1 MNRRF
6 AIACV
11 DRYLGVFET
20 FVRNGWEPV
29 KLFTVPAR
37 SELGNQQAAI
47 AYAEKNKMAI
57 QLSPMTE
64 HDMAEL
70 RDQHCETLLMASYD
84 WKIPDWRP
92 FLKHAVNFHPSP
104 LPEGRGPYP
113 PVRAILERRDHW
125 GVTCYRLTPEI
136 DKGDILA
143 IEKFALR
150 PDECHESIDL
160 KIQMAA
166 KKLAAFVAPRF
177 AGLWDNAK
185 PQEGGSYWR
194 KYKLADRVVDFMNP
208 VEDVLR
214 HIRAFGDSE
223 SLAQVNDR
231 WFLVKRAVGWVEGHN
246 QIPGAVVHVFNHT
259 VVVAAADGYI
269 ALLQSDPAP
278 QHVILDMQAELAD
291 ATNLESR
298 AI

>member
-1 MNRRF
+1 MSRRF

-11 DRYLGVFET
+11 DRYLGVFEA

-47 AYAEKNKMAI
+47 AFAEKNKMAI

-64 HDMAEL
+64 RDMAEL
-70 RDQHCETLLMASYD
+70 RGQQCDTLIMASYD
-84 WKIPDWRP
+84 WKIPDWQP

-113 PVRAILERRDHW
+113 PVRAILEKRAHW

-143 IEKFALR
+143 MEKFPLQ

-166 KKLAAFVAPRF
+166 KKLALFVAQRF
-177 AGLWDNAK
+177 PNLWENAK

-194 KYKLADRVVDFMNP
+194 KYKLADRIVDFMNP
-208 VEDVLR
+208 IEDILL

-231 WFLVKRAVGWVEGHN
+231 WLLVKRAVGWVEEHN
-246 QIPGAVVHVFNHT
+246 NIPGAVVHVFNRT
-259 VVVAAADGYI
+259 IVVAAVDGYI
-269 ALLQSDPAP
+269 ALLESNIAP
-278 QHVILDMQAELAD
+278 HHVILEMQAELAD
-291 ATNLESR
+291 AANLEPR
-298 AI
+298 AM